1 MAFLEVPGGT
11 TVTVGGGGASMEI
24 TEVGDRHRAFDGT
37 YRSSVID
44 EQRTWRIRTTPLTR
58 SGADTLFT
66 TLTASTQPQSCAGD
80 LLGSTDLNCDTQFVG
95 EQAIVSSTGSRYV
108 VEFILRESS

>member
-11 TVTVGGGGASMEI
+11 TVTVAGGGASME
-24 TEVGDRHRAFDGT
+24 TSEVGDEHRAFDGT

-58 SGADTLFT
+58 TEADTLFA

-80 LLGSTDLNCDTQFVG
+80 LLGSTDLDCVTSFVG
-95 EQAIVSSTGSRYV
+95 EDSIVSSTGSRYV
-108 VEFILRESS
+108 IEFLLHESS